1 MVNRT
6 GTTVVNG
13 EDQTTKTSENGN
25 DHEQTTNQETPL
37 ISLNDDRHIENTVIF
52 LPNVWTL
59 MPTSVEYEKI
69 AAAYKD
75 FIDNPPLI
83 STSKP
88 NGMATANVAAKTTVE
103 NNSDLNNKPVNPNP
117 NPKPATPKPAANS
130 SKPEETTTSEKSE
143 NVAAEPSEVEE
154 KVKTAA
160 AEDNDSKSLK
170 APLFF
175 IILLIS
181 TYILLSV
188 RVFIIT
194 YEYICY
200 NKFESVLMAAKRL
213 YHCYLSMCIY
223 YDLGRERDEW

>member
-6 GTTVVNG
+6 GTVVNG
-13 EDQTTKTSENGN
+13 EEQTTKTSENGN
-25 DHEQTTNQETPL
+25 DHESTTSNQETPL

-88 NGMATANVAAKTTVE
+88 NGTTNVAAKTTVE
-103 NNSDLNNKPVNPNP
+103 NNDTNNKPVNPNPNPNP
-117 NPKPATPKPAANS
+117 NPKPATPKPDTNS

-143 NVAAEPSEVEE
+143 NVAVAPSEVEE

-160 AEDNDSKSLK
+160 AEDDNNDSKSLK

-175 IILLIS
+175 YITDIYVYSIIS
-181 TYILLSV
+181 SSFY
-188 RVFIIT
+188 
-194 YEYICY
+194 Y
-200 NKFESVLMAAKRL
+200 
-213 YHCYLSMCIY
+213 YL
-223 YDLGRERDEW
+223 

>member
-6 GTTVVNG
+6 GTVVNG
-13 EDQTTKTSENGN
+13 EDQTTKATSENGN
-25 DHEQTTNQETPL
+25 DHESTTNQETPL

-75 FIDNPPLI
+75 FIDNPPLV

-88 NGMATANVAAKTTVE
+88 NGTANVAAKTTVE
-103 NNSDLNNKPVNPNP
+103 NNTDTNNKPVNPNPNP

-130 SKPEETTTSEKSE
+130 NKPEETTTSEKSE
-143 NVAAEPSEVEE
+143 NVADAPSEEEE

-160 AEDNDSKSLK
+160 DEDNNDSKSLK

-213 YHCYLSMCIY
+213 N
-223 YDLGRERDEW
+223 

>member
-6 GTTVVNG
+6 GTVVNG
-13 EDQTTKTSENGN
+13 EEQTTKTSENGN
-25 DHEQTTNQETPL
+25 DHESTTTNQETPL

-88 NGMATANVAAKTTVE
+88 NGTTNVAAKTTVE
-103 NNSDLNNKPVNPNP
+103 TNNNDTTNKPVNPSPNP

-143 NVAAEPSEVEE
+143 NVAVAPSEVEE
-154 KVKTAA
+154 KVKTPAAAA
-160 AEDNDSKSLK
+160 AEDDNNDSKSLK

-175 IILLIS
+175 YITDIYVYSIIS
-181 TYILLSV
+181 SSFYYYI
-188 RVFIIT
+188 
-194 YEYICY
+194 
-200 NKFESVLMAAKRL
+200 
-213 YHCYLSMCIY
+213 
-223 YDLGRERDEW
+223 